1 MSEERLVSLDIDN
14 RGIARLTLNRDQ
26 IAIHGTTNSM
36 RRSIGSA
43 ASYGC
48 IRMYN
53 EDVADLYNRVSVGTQ
68 VVMLH

>member
-1 MSEERLVSLDIDN
+1 MSCTSPR
-14 RGIARLTLNRDQ
+14 
-26 IAIHGTTNSM
+26 

-68 VVMLH
+68 VVMLR